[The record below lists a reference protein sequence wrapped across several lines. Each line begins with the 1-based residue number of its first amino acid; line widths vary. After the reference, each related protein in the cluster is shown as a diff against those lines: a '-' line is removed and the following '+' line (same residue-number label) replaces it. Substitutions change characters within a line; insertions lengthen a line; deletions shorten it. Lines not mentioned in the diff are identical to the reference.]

1 MDSFGAF
8 QGGQGKKRKSDDNSN
23 IDYMYINTWP
33 RFIVLTSKDEN
44 KIITK
49 LSPFILEKWLKSTVG
64 EERNVTKMKSGN
76 LSVGC
81 YRQQESIILLS
92 ATTIL
97 ETEISATPHY
107 QKRKYDI
114 ERKPQGITNVK
125 RFWKKNKELLSN

>member
-76 LSVGC
+76 LSVEC
-81 YRQQESIILLS
+81 NRQQESTILLS

-107 QKRKYDI
+107 QKGKHDI
-114 ERKPQGITNVK
+114 ERKP
-125 RFWKKNKELLSN
+125 

>member
-1 MDSFGAF
+1 MDSFGAL

-49 LSPFILEKWLKSTVG
+49 LSPFILEKRRKSTVG

-76 LSVGC
+76 LSVKC
-81 YRQQESIILLS
+81 YRQESIFLLS

-97 ETEISATPHY
+97 ETSATPRYH
-107 QKRKYDI
+107 KRKYD
-114 ERKPQGITNVK
+114 KNV
-125 RFWKKNKELLSN
+125 NPKELQMLKDFR